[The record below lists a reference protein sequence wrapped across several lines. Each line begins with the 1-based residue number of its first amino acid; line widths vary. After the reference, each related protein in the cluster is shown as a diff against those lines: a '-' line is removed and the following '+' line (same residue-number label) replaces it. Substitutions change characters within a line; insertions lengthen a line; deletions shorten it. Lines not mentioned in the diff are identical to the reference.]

1 VTIAWKQEF
10 RLFPTLRGYR
20 RQWLVQDS
28 VEELN
33 SPLEG
38 LIAVSTAQLQRTLAT
53 FCP

>member
-1 VTIAWKQEF
+1 VTIARKHEF

-20 RQWLVQDS
+20 RQWLVHDS